1 VSGAPFPYKNRALQN
16 LPFFLRAA
24 TSVIMSRFWSPIVHG
39 LSPYVPGEQPR
50 LDGIVK
56 LNTNENPYGPSPRAL
71 AAIAAATDRLRLYPD
86 PRASSL
92 RETIATRYDV
102 APDEVFVGNGSDEVL
117 AHTFQA
123 LLKHDAPL
131 LFPDI
136 TYSFYPV
143 YCALYGIR
151 YEEVPLDAAMRVQI
165 ADFRRPCSAILLPN
179 PNAPTGIGL
188 PREAIEALVTEHP
201 DQLVVVDEAYVD
213 FGAES
218 AVPLVARHDNLLIVQ
233 TLSKSRALAGLRV
246 GFAIGQRPLI
256 EALERVKDSFNSYP
270 LDCLAIAGAV
280 AAIKDDAWFQ
290 ETRERIIGSR
300 ESLVRALSELGFEV
314 LPSVANFVFAR
325 HRSHSGAYLA
335 AQLRERGVLVRH
347 FQKPRIEDFLRIT
360 VGTEDQ
366 CSRLIALA
374 RSLI

>member
-1 VSGAPFPYKNRALQN
+1 
-16 LPFFLRAA
+16 
-24 TSVIMSRFWSPIVHG
+24 MSRFWSSLVHG
-39 LSPYVPGEQPR
+39 LSPYVPGEQLK

-56 LNTNENPYGPSPRAL
+56 LNTNENPYGPSPRVL
-71 AAIAAATDRLRLYPD
+71 AAIASATDRLRLYPD
-86 PRASSL
+86 PRASCL
-92 RETIATRYDV
+92 CEAIAARYDV
-102 APDEVFVGNGSDEVL
+102 APEQVFVGNGSDEVL
-117 AHTFQA
+117 AHIFQA

-143 YCALYGIR
+143 YCSLYGIR
-151 YEEVPLDAAMRVQI
+151 YREVPLDAAMRVQI
-165 ADFRRPCSAILLPN
+165 ADFRQPCSAILLPN

-188 PREAIEALVTEHP
+188 PREAIAALVDEHP

-218 AVPLVARHDNLLIVQ
+218 AVSLVARHDNLLIVQ

-256 EALERVKDSFNSYP
+256 EAMERVKGSFNSYP

-280 AAIKDDAWFQ
+280 AALEDDAWFQ
-290 ETRERIIGSR
+290 ETRQRIMASR
-300 ESLVRALSELGFEV
+300 ESLVHGLSELGFEV
-314 LPSVANFVFAR
+314 LPSVANFVFTR
-325 HRSHSGAYLA
+325 HPGRRGAQLA
-335 AQLRERGVLVRH
+335 AQLRQCGVLVRH

-366 CSRLIALA
+366 CGRLIALA
-374 RSLI
+374 RGLI